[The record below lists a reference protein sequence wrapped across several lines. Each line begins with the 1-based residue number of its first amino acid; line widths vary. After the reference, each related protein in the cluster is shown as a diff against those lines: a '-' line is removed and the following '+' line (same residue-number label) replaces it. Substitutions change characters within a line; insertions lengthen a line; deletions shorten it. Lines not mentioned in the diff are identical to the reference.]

1 MDNGPTKE
9 HGMLL
14 SAPMVRALAAGH
26 KTETR
31 RIIAPHNSLVDGR
44 GISAKHWNALGF
56 RDLEMHEGP
65 CLHAFSPIT
74 GKTHHITPRVCAG
87 DTIWW
92 KETWAEAECD
102 SGPIIAYRANG
113 QHLHCADGDKRMGTW
128 RNYLGP
134 AIDDDAYQVDRW
146 KSSMF
151 MPRWA
156 ARYSN
161 TVLRVIGEQVQDISA
176 FDALAEGIATTE
188 HWTPKELDGRP
199 FEEKWWDDF
208 EFFSRYPQMAFKR
221 LWNSI
226 NEERGHGW
234 DANPWVWAYKLDRL
248 VEIGMNKHLGRMVV
262 MPQATPC

>member
-44 GISAKHWNALGF
+44 GISAKRWSALGF
-56 RDLEMHEGP
+56 RDHEMHEGP

-113 QHLHCADGDKRMGTW
+113 QHLHCAEGDKRLGTW
-128 RNYLGP
+128 REYLGP
-134 AIDDDAYQVDRW
+134 AIEDTNYHVDRW
-146 KSSMF
+146 RSSMF

-161 TVLRVIGEQVQDISA
+161 TVSSVLCERVKDISEE
-176 FDALAEGIATTE
+176 DAKQEGVDEALVAKATTISPMP
-188 HWTPKELDGRP
+188 HRA
-199 FEEKWWDDF
+199 
-208 EFFSRYPQMAFKR
+208 AFR
-221 LWNSI
+221 TLWCSI
-226 NEERGHGW
+226 NGEESW
-234 DANPWVWAYKLDRL
+234 NENPWVWGYKL
-248 VEIGMNKHLGRMVV
+248 NKCHDK
-262 MPQATPC
+262 